1 MGRVVGFQK
10 KFGPY
15 YFKISLRQR
24 RTGCE
29 IFGNLQKCLEIA
41 LNMGFEAQARAQAQA
56 QAQAQARA
64 QAPAPKAR
72 SPGPRTN
79 DPMLEH

>member
-1 MGRVVGFQK
+1 MGGGCRFQK

-56 QAQAQARA
+56 QAQARA